1 MLDSIRRLLRLS
13 NQSDSTESQ
22 GNNSDMR
29 PVRHH
34 LYRER
39 LDLTN
44 KPLVMLSGAAIDS
57 ARELIPFLRGS
68 TQMATTMKRHDQIIA
83 YNGEEADEIHTF
95 LNVTQAG
102 SKLLRIM
109 VRNGRIIELTIKG

>member
-1 MLDSIRRLLRLS
+1 MFDSIRQLLRRS
-13 NQSDSTESQ
+13 TQSDSTESH
-22 GNNSDMR
+22 GSNSDMR

-44 KPLVMLSGAAIDS
+44 KPLVMLSGATIDS

-68 TQMATTMKRHDQIIA
+68 TQMETIMKPHDQIIA
-83 YNGEEADEIHTF
+83 YNGEEADEIHAF
-95 LNVTQAG
+95 SNVTQAG
-102 SKLLRIM
+102 SKLSRIM
-109 VRNGRIIELTIKG
+109 VRDGKIIELTIKG